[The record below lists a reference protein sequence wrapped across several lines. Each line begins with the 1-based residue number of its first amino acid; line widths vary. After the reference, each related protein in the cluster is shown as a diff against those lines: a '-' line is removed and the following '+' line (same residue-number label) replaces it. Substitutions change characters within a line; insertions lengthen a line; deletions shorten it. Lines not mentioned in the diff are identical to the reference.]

1 MLDIQIDGRKY
12 QADADSLTGGQILGL
27 ADKSYPE
34 WSLSLERD
42 GKSVP
47 VGKDEQ
53 IDLKDP
59 GNRAFKTAT
68 NKPQRPHKGEK
79 ISIKVDGDEFE
90 VAGSV
95 MTGEQILALVGKNP
109 DEWSLNEKL
118 KSGRRIMVEKDREVD
133 LTNPELDRFETAPL
147 QAQQG
152 A

>member
-1 MLDIQIDGRKY
+1 MLNIQIDDKQY
-12 QADADSLTGGQILGL
+12 SVDSDYLTGEQILQL
-27 ADKSYPE
+27 AGKSYLE

-47 VGKDEQ
+47 VGKGEQ

-59 GNRAFKTAT
+59 DNRVFKTASA
-68 NKPQRPHKGEK
+68 KPQRSGDKK
-79 ISIKVDGDEFE
+79 ITIKVDVNEFA
-90 VAGSV
+90 VAETT
-95 MTGEQILALVGKNP
+95 MTGEQILALVGKKVS
-109 DEWSLNEKL
+109 EWSLNEKL
-118 KSGRRIMVEKDREVD
+118 KSGRRIPVAGDKEVD

>member
-1 MLDIQIDGRKY
+1 MNIQIDGKQY
-12 QADADSLTGGQILGL
+12 PADSDHLTGEQILNL
-27 ADKSYPE
+27 AGKSYPE

-59 GNRAFKTAT
+59 GNRAFKTASA
-68 NKPQRPHKGEK
+68 KPQRPDDKK
-79 ISIKVDGDEFE
+79 ITIKVDGDEFT
-90 VAGSV
+90 VAETT
-95 MTGEQILALVGKNP
+95 MTGERILALVDKKTS
-109 DEWSLNEKL
+109 EWSLNKKL
-118 KSGRRIMVEKDREVD
+118 KSGRRIPVAGDEEVD